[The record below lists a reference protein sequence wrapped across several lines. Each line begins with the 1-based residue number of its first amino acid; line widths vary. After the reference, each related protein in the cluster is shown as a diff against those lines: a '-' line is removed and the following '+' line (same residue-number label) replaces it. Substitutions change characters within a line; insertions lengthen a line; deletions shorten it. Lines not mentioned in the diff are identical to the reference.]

1 MLSLKFAVF
10 MYYQHFDVSTCCSP
24 PYFCCW
30 RWWRIDDDEL
40 FLWYGWLNKGLSI
53 LIFSRDHCQWVI
65 FTTAYLRHAASR
77 TWICAE
83 PEFMLSGMTLYS
95 SDNHYT
101 TVVIV
106 VFVEVEQGSANA
118 YWVVYGRV
126 IVLFPSH
133 KHLFYEKPIFFAWVS
148 IYWTYWL
155 KLGWYFLNTLL
166 KFYLFILF
174 NCLFS

>member
-1 MLSLKFAVF
+1 MFLYVAVRHIF
-10 MYYQHFDVSTCCSP
+10 VV
-24 PYFCCW
+24 
-30 RWWRIDDDEL
+30 DDDDVLMMMNCFCGMVDWTKVCQFL
-40 FLWYGWLNKGLSI
+40 FSAGTFVSEWSYHCVSPTRREQDLN
-53 LIFSRDHCQWVI
+53 R
-65 FTTAYLRHAASR
+65 
-77 TWICAE
+77 AE